1 MIMKRFPYI
10 LLIALTLLSAC
21 SLGGVPESIAPA
33 TPTNTSPPTDTPS
46 PTDTPTPE
54 PTATPDVTAT
64 AAAKATETAANV
76 LAVLDKE
83 LKTDDIAYQDGYLL
97 WQQTAPFRISLSGPD
112 EEIQLIEDGPTAG
125 NFIFKSDVT
134 WEATGLLICGVIFRS
149 GENIDQDRQYRFSYL
164 RLSGLP
170 AWSIDFF
177 DKGFHKNTPSDVRFS
192 DALDLRNGANNTF
205 ILVAKDGEFTVY
217 INGLREGRFFD
228 YSEQSLEGAF
238 GFLAGQDSGRGS
250 CEFENSWVW
259 SLD

>member
-1 MIMKRFPYI
+1 MKRFPYI
-10 LLIALTLLSAC
+10 LLLALTLLSAC
-21 SLGGVPESIAPA
+21 SLGGAQDSAAPA

-64 AAAKATETAANV
+64 AAAKATETAADV
-76 LAVLDKE
+76 LAELDKE
-83 LKTDDIAYQDGYLL
+83 LKNDDIAYQEGHLL
-97 WQQTAPFRISLSGPD
+97 WQQTASFRISLSGPD
-112 EEIQLIEDGPTAG
+112 DETQLIEESLTAG

-134 WEATGLLICGVIFRS
+134 WEATGLLICGAVFRS
-149 GENIDQDRQYRFSYL
+149 GNNIEQDRQYRFSYL

-177 DKGFHKNTPSDVRFS
+177 DNGFYKNSPSDVRFS
-192 DALDLRNGANNTF
+192 GALDLGNGASNTF
-205 ILVAKDGEFTVY
+205 IIVAKDEQFTIY

-228 YSEQSLEGAF
+228 YSKQSVEGAF